1 MTDTETQP
9 IERPLA
15 GLRVLDAATLFAG
28 PVVGTLLADFGADVI
43 KIEHP
48 RGDTLRTL
56 GWTHEGVSLWWAI
69 VSRNKRCMTLDFS
82 KPEGQ
87 ALLKRMLKDTDVFIE
102 NFRPGTLERWNL
114 DPEELLQ
121 INPRLVIV
129 RMTAFGQ
136 TGPYS
141 ARPGFGTLAE
151 ALSGYAHINGQ
162 PDGPPTLPPFA
173 LGDGVAALAG
183 TAATMFALWWRDHG
197 GAGQVVDLAIYEPL
211 FWLLGPQALVF
222 DQLGIVQNRTGSS
235 APFTA
240 PRNLYQAS
248 DGKWL
253 ALSASSQ
260 SIAERVM
267 RIVGRDDLIAEPWFA
282 DHMGRLDHADELDA
296 IIQAWIGARPS
307 DDVCRIFEEHHAAIA
322 PVYSIEDIFADPH
335 YQARETLISV
345 DHPTLGPVTM
355 QNMIATL
362 SATPGQINSL
372 GGELGEH
379 THAILEEELGLSG
392 AEIAALA
399 ERGVISE
406 ATTPVA

>member
-1 MTDTETQP
+1 MTETQP
-9 IERPLA
+9 PTGEQPLA
-15 GLRVLDAATLFAG
+15 GLRVVDAATLFAG

-48 RGDTLRTL
+48 DGDALRGL
-56 GWTHEGVSLWWAI
+56 GWKHEGVSLWSAI
-69 VSRNKRCMTLDFS
+69 IGRNKRCMTLDFS
-82 KPEGQ
+82 HPDGQ
-87 ALLKRMLKDTDVFIE
+87 AVLKRMLKDTDVLIE

-114 DPEELLQ
+114 DPEELLR
-121 INPRLVIV
+121 INPRLVIL

-141 ARPGFGTLAE
+141 SRPGFGTLAE
-151 ALSGYAHINGQ
+151 ALSGYAHINGH

-197 GAGQVVDLAIYEPL
+197 GTGQIVDLAIYEPL
-211 FWLLGPQALVF
+211 FWLLGPQAVVF

-240 PRNLYQAS
+240 PRNLYKAA

-267 RIVGRDDLIAEPWFA
+267 GIVGREELVAEPWFA
-282 DHMGRLDHADELDA
+282 DHMGRLEHADELDT
-296 IIQAWIGARPS
+296 IIQAWIGAHTS
-307 DDVCRIFEEHHAAIA
+307 EEVIRIFEEHHAAIA
-322 PVYSIEDIFADPH
+322 PVYSIADIFADPH
-335 YQARETLISV
+335 YRARETLISV
-345 DHPTLGPVTM
+345 NHPTLGMVTM

-362 SATPGQINSL
+362 SATPGQIKSV
-372 GGELGEH
+372 GAELGEH
-379 THAILEEELGLSG
+379 TESILRDELGLSA
-392 AEIAALA
+392 AEIAALEA
-399 ERGVISE
+399 DGVIAPAS
-406 ATTPVA
+406 APVA